1 MLALNILGLEM
12 NLNNQLRDLAL
23 DRVVIW
29 GLRTT
34 FNDTFYF
41 IHKGLYET
49 LKKLGIPVIWIDD
62 KQENIGLLQKGDLVY
77 AVDRA
82 AKFLPVRSD
91 LKYCLHN
98 ISDQFISQLNPAQYL
113 AIQVLTLDRFQEGVE
128 NKRPLDSSL
137 HGSATFDPANN
148 VLYQSWGT
156 PILAKDFMSP
166 INFPLK
172 KSEYFVGTI
181 WDNSLGQGNKRVI
194 AEYDSILKER
204 NIKFKCVKGA
214 PEFFNPIYVRHSAI
228 GASIVGDWQ
237 KQNGYTPCR
246 LFKAV
251 SYGRIGAINSQ
262 NTKIQYPWSLAN
274 ENIGELIEEILSM
287 GDSKTK
293 ELIRHQ
299 QKELEQETY
308 EAKISNV
315 CSILASKI

>member
-1 MLALNILGLEM
+1 MKLAK
-12 NLNNQLRDLAL
+12 QLQELSIH
-23 DRVVIW
+23 RVVLW

-49 LKKLGIPVIWIDD
+49 LKKLSIQVLWLDD
-62 KQENIGLLQKGDLVY
+62 KLSNADILREGDLVY

-82 AKFLPVRSD
+82 CQHLPIRFD
-91 LKYCLHN
+91 IKYCLHN
-98 ISDQFISQLNPAQYL
+98 IGGEFIDRLDKSQFLTV
-113 AIQVLTLDRFQEGVE
+113 QVLTIDRFEEGRI
-128 NKRPLDSSL
+128 NFRPLDSLL
-137 HGSATFDPANN
+137 HGAASYDPVGN

-156 PILAKDFMSP
+156 PILARDFMAP

-172 KSEYFVGTI
+172 QSEYFVGTI
-181 WDNSLGQGNKRVI
+181 WNNELGQGNTRVI
-194 AEYDSILKER
+194 TEYEKLLHEHR
-204 NIKFKCVKGA
+204 IKFKNVKGA

-237 KQNGYTPCR
+237 REHGYTPCR

-251 SYGRIGAINSQ
+251 SYGRIGAINSSSS
-262 NTKIQYPWSLAN
+262 KIQYPWIMAN
-274 ENIGELIEEILSM
+274 ENIGELIEEILQMS
-287 GDSKTK
+287 DSDVKD
-293 ELIRHQ
+293 LIRFQ

-315 CSILASKI
+315 CTVLASKV

>member
-1 MLALNILGLEM
+1 MKLASQLQSLNVG
-12 NLNNQLRDLAL
+12 
-23 DRVVIW
+23 RVVLW

-49 LKKLGIPVIWIDD
+49 LNKLDIPVLWVDDAHSNID
-62 KQENIGLLQKGDLVY
+62 LLRKGDLVY

-82 AKFLPVRSD
+82 AQFLPAHPDV
-91 LKYCLHN
+91 KYCLHN
-98 ISDQFISQLNPAQYL
+98 ISEQFIAKLDPAHYL
-113 AIQVLTLDRFQEGVE
+113 AIQVLTIDRFREGGE
-128 NKRPLDSSL
+128 NERPLDSLLQGAASY
-137 HGSATFDPANN
+137 DPVGN

-156 PILAKDFMSP
+156 PILARDFMEP

-181 WDNSLGQGNKRVI
+181 WDNALGQGNIRVI
-194 AEYDSILKER
+194 AEYTKLLVRHKIQ
-204 NIKFKCVKGA
+204 FKCVKGA
-214 PEFFNPIYVRHSAI
+214 PEFFNSIYVRHSAV

-237 KQNGYTPCR
+237 REHGYTPCR

-251 SYGRIGAINSQ
+251 SYGRIGAINSA
-262 NTKIQYPWSLAN
+262 NSKAQYPWAIAN

-287 GDSKTK
+287 SDSDAK
-293 ELIRHQ
+293 ELIYFQ
-299 QKELEQETY
+299 QKALAQETY

-315 CSILASKI
+315 CSILASKA